1 MNTRIPRSL
10 YRRMEALE
18 THLAPAAEH
27 VVHKIQFISPVDHS
41 VVKELEVRSHR
52 LNPLLRKGKPVRGYR

>member
-1 MNTRIPRSL
+1 MTNRMPRSL

-18 THLAPAAEH
+18 THFAPAAEH

-52 LNPLLRKGKPVRGYR
+52 LGPLLRKGKPVRGYR